1 MLPFLKKYREGRRPH
16 CAALVAAAGSSTRM
30 GGGTNKLLLPLDGIP
45 VLIRT
50 LDALQRAERVDE
62 IIVATREEEL
72 VEIAQLCHTYGI
84 TKCKKVVR
92 GGESRAH
99 SVMLAALEADK
110 SMELLAVQDGA
121 RPLVTPELIDSVIA
135 AAARC
140 GAAAPAVPVKDTIKC
155 VREDGAV
162 AQTLDRSALRAVQTP
177 QVFTADVLKAA
188 LQSVLEQGIEVTD
201 DCGAVER
208 LGKVVFLTEG
218 EETNLK
224 ITTPADLVLAEA
236 ILKDREERT

>member
-121 RPLVTPELIDSVIA
+121 RPLVTPALIDSVIA
-135 AAARC
+135 AATRC

>member
-135 AAARC
+135 AATRC

-218 EETNLK
+218 EKTNLK